1 MTSIS
6 ALHQLLSNRASIAPL
21 MQTESAECGL
31 ACLAMI
37 SGYHGSHV
45 GLAQL
50 RRRFSISLRG
60 VRLERLMQ
68 IGRALGFDVRPMRTE
83 LEYLPEIGQPC
94 ILHWDMGH
102 FVVLERVVRGVA
114 ILHDPARGT
123 LRLPM
128 AEVARHFTGVL
139 LEIQPG
145 ADFRPVAPA
154 PRLPLRALTGRIFG
168 LKRSLLQ
175 IFGLAL
181 AIECLALLLPFQM
194 QWVIDQVLVSA
205 DMPLLKILALA
216 FLVAVLLQTALALA
230 RSWVVSWLGA
240 SLNTQWITNL
250 FGHLMRLPLEYFE
263 KRHMGDVL
271 SRFSSLKSIQTT
283 LTGSFVEAMLN
294 GLTGLLA
301 VAILFAY
308 SPMLA
313 CLVLGAFV
321 LYLGLRLALY
331 RLQFVVNRDQLSQAA
346 RQQSELMESVRG
358 IQAIKLA
365 NKQGL
370 RQGRLFSATAQ
381 STRLEMQSQR
391 IGLAFNALNQGIFG
405 AQRVFV
411 ITIGGYL
418 ALQGSLSAGMLV
430 AFLSYADLFTGRAAT
445 LVDKFIEL
453 KMLRLHAER
462 IADIATTA
470 PEADAVSLYSG
481 PEPAPEI
488 MVRGLGF
495 RYSDDDPWILRH
507 LDLHIAAGESVA
519 IVGPSGCGKSTLA
532 KLLLGLLE
540 PTEGSIE
547 VGGVD
552 IRKFGL
558 ENYRSLVSAVM
569 QDDQLFAGSLADN
582 IAFFDPDASLERVA
596 SAAQLAA
603 VHEDISRMPM
613 GYESL
618 VGDMGSVLSGGQ
630 RQRVIL
636 ARALYRQP
644 RILVLDEA
652 TSHLD
657 AHRDQV
663 VNAHIKAMNMTRVI
677 IAHRQET
684 IASADRRVS
693 LAPGSRGG
701 QGAVEGASRLDAGD
715 GIEKRVGNL
724 AGELP

>member
-1 MTSIS
+1 MIDTASV
-6 ALHQLLSNRASIAPL
+6 HRLLSNRAQIVPV
-21 MQTESAECGL
+21 MQTEAAECGL
-31 ACLAMI
+31 ACLVMVA
-37 SGYHGSHV
+37 GYHGDRID
-45 GLAQL
+45 LAQV
-50 RRRFSISLRG
+50 RRRFNISQRG
-60 VRLERLMQ
+60 VRLERLVQ
-68 IGRALGFDVRPMRTE
+68 IGRAMGLDVRAMRAE
-83 LEYLPEIGQPC
+83 PDYLQDLEQPC
-94 ILHWDMGH
+94 ILHWDMSH
-102 FVVLERVVRGVA
+102 FVVLEHIARGVA
-114 ILHDPARGT
+114 LLHDPARGT

-128 AEVARHFTGVL
+128 SEVGKHFTGVL
-139 LEIQPG
+139 LELQPG
-145 ADFRPVAPA
+145 TDFRPSVEAPKVS
-154 PRLPLRALTGRIFG
+154 LRSLTGRIFG
-168 LKRSLLQ
+168 LRRGLLQ

-181 AIECLALLLPFQM
+181 AIEVLALLLPFQM
-194 QWVIDQVLVSA
+194 QWVIDHVLVSA
-205 DMPLLKILALA
+205 DMQLLKILTIA
-216 FLVAVLLQTALALA
+216 FLLTVVFQTMLTVA
-230 RSWVVSWLGA
+230 RSWIVSWLGA

-294 GLTGLLA
+294 GLTGCLA
-301 VAILFAY
+301 VVILMAY
-308 SPMLA
+308 SLPLTG
-313 CLVLGAFV
+313 LVLVAFT
-321 LYLGLRLALY
+321 LYLGLRLAFY
-331 RLQFVVNRDQLSQAA
+331 RLQFVISRDQLAYAA

-381 STRLEMQSQR
+381 SVRLEMQTQR
-391 IGLAFNALNQGIFG
+391 FGLAFNALNQGLFG
-405 AQRVFV
+405 AQRVFL
-411 ITIGGYL
+411 IAIGGYL
-418 ALQGSLSAGMLV
+418 ALNGTLSAGMLV
-430 AFLSYADLFTGRAAT
+430 AFLAYADLFTSRAAG

-470 PEADAVSLYSG
+470 PELDEISSYSG
-481 PEPAPEI
+481 PEPVPEI
-488 MVRGLGF
+488 LVKGLSF
-495 RYSDDDPWILRH
+495 RYSGDDPWVIRNLNLR
-507 LDLHIAAGESVA
+507 IEAGESVA
-519 IVGPSGCGKSTLA
+519 IVGPSGCGKSTFA
-532 KLLLGLLE
+532 KLLLGLIE
-540 PTEGSIE
+540 PTEGTIE

-558 ENYRSLVSAVM
+558 ENYRAMVSAVM

-582 IAFFDPDASLERVA
+582 IAFFDPDSSIERIA

-603 VHEDISRMPM
+603 IHDDIARMPM

-618 VGDMGSVLSGGQ
+618 VGDMGSILSGGQ

-644 RILVLDEA
+644 KILVLDEA

-657 AHRDQV
+657 STRDQV
-663 VNAHIKAMNMTRVI
+663 VNAHIKAMKMTRII

-684 IASADRRVS
+684 IASADRRIS
-693 LAPGSRGG
+693 LVVDSRDK
-701 QGAVEGASRLDAGD
+701 QAAIHGAEKLDASD
-715 GIEKRVGNL
+715 GVEKHVGNL